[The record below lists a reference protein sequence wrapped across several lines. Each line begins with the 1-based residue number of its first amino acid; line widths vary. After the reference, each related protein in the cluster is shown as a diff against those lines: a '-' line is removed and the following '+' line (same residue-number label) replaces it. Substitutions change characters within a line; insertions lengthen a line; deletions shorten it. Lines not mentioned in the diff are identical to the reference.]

1 MQLILGLSINVG
13 QPLWQTLAGLG
24 LILLGIWIFRW
35 VVAAEDNTELLA
47 YLTPL
52 LGINHTFRRTG
63 FGGLVLTMGVLTL
76 SLFITIYGGFLVLRG
91 CMNRIKIDETNV
103 TIYHGFD
110 PVKRQVWDDFEKVES
125 VPKGTALHFKEG
137 KRYSVNIL
145 LPKKQLSAADAKL
158 LLDWLVQRFPGRVL
172 R

>member
-1 MQLILGLSINVG
+1 MQLILGLSIHVG

-24 LILLGIWIFRW
+24 LIVLGIWMFRW

-52 LGINHTFRRTG
+52 LGINHIFRRTG

-91 CMNRIKIDETNV
+91 
-103 TIYHGFD
+103 
-110 PVKRQVWDDFEKVES
+110 
-125 VPKGTALHFKEG
+125 TALHFKEG

-145 LPKKQLSAADAKL
+145 LPKKHLSAADAKL
-158 LLDWLVQRFPGRVL
+158 LLDWLEQRFPGRVH